1 MWMCRPSDLLGRIAC
16 IQSDGGL
23 APPGYRDVFC
33 QRSEMTRLEILAAQQ
48 GAVGIEGPPPGR
60 ASCSRNADVPNSVTN
75 ASRSVGMSWAAARF
89 ATLLRS

>member
-16 IQSDGGL
+16 VQSDGGL

-48 GAVGIEGPPPGR
+48 GALGIE
-60 ASCSRNADVPNSVTN
+60 V
-75 ASRSVGMSWAAARF
+75 VGHVVGHQAARQ
-89 ATLLRS
+89 LLEKRRCVEFYHQRQPIGRRELGRG

>member
-1 MWMCRPSDLLGRIAC
+1 MWMCRPSGLLGRIAC

-48 GAVGIEGPPPGR
+48 GALGIEVVGHVVGHLG
-60 ASCSRNADVPNSVTN
+60 CPNFPIEPC
-75 ASRSVGMSWAAARF
+75 ARPI
-89 ATLLRS
+89 SY